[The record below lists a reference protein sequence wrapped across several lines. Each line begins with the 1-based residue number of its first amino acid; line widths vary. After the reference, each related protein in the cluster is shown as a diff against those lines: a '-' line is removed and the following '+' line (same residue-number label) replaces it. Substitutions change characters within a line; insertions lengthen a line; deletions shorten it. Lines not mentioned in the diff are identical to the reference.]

1 MKITKG
7 RLRQIIKEELA
18 RIRENK
24 KEKLA
29 ARAGNP
35 DEVEQEDFE
44 NLKSGDL
51 DESVDIELVEED

>member
-35 DEVEQEDFE
+35 DQVEQGDFE

>member
-51 DESVDIELVEED
+51 NESVDIELVEED

>member
-7 RLRQIIKEELA
+7 RLREIIKEELA

-29 ARAGNP
+29 ARAGDP
-35 DEVEQEDFE
+35 DKVEKEDFK